1 MEKKMKKI
9 ISVIMVAVMLCL
21 TLSAL
26 VSCGAPEDDGAQISV
41 YLGNEV
47 FDFDPTDYYVDDNA
61 AELMSLLFEPLFK
74 LNSKGKLECAGAESY
89 TVDEEER
96 EIVVTLANTYWSDK
110 VKVCAND
117 YVYAWRNIL
126 LNPDNPSPASALLYD
141 IENAVAVK
149 NGENS
154 IYALGVA
161 ASDTYELT
169 ITYREGADYRQL
181 LKNLA
186 SVSTSPIRQDYYEN
200 VESYWTKQI
209 TTICTNGAFTISSVN
224 RDEGLFTIARNLG
237 YHQDP
242 GVVDYTKQVIP
253 DKLVSFI
260 IGDAV
265 TEVNYS
271 DLADK
276 TVFYLGDAPL
286 SDRVAN
292 ESSAKV
298 ADALSTY
305 CYVFNTNHPLLAI
318 KEVRQALSMVI
329 DREAIAAAVTFGKA
343 ATGFL
348 PGTVLDTATGKSFGT
363 GDLISTTSKLNE
375 AKELLKGVDLT
386 GIDLTITLTVND
398 DEESKAIANLVKT
411 AWENLGV
418 GISVT
423 VSAVGC
429 TTSEIVDFTTG
440 EPLEINDSTIQS
452 LVKGAAYGKVESDVI
467 AVDWQMYSQDAF
479 VPLAAFSHAMGTAG
493 FDSDA
498 NLARENITSWWSF
511 EYDTLM
517 NAAYSAKDA
526 ETRSAY
532 LHEAE
537 KQLVNAAPIVPIL
550 FNQNF
555 AFVSSDLSGL
565 TVDGYGFFSFTR
577 VSQKNY
583 KQYLPEED

>member
-1 MEKKMKKI
+1 MKKI
-9 ISVIMVAVMLCL
+9 ISVVLVAVMLCL
-21 TLSAL
+21 SLSAL
-26 VSCGAPEDDGAQISV
+26 VSCGAPEDGGPQISV

-61 AELMSLLFEPLFK
+61 AELMSLLFEPLFAI
-74 LNSKGKLECAGAESY
+74 NAKGKLVNAGAESY
-89 TVDEEER
+89 SVDEAER
-96 EIVVTLANTYWSDK
+96 EIVISLADTYWSDK
-110 VKVCAND
+110 IRVCAND
-117 YVYAWRNIL
+117 YIYAWRNIL
-126 LNPDNPSPASALLYD
+126 LNPDNASPAAALLYD

-149 NGENS
+149 NGADSLYEFG
-154 IYALGVA
+154 AV
-161 ASDTYELT
+161 ASDTYEIT

-186 SVSTSPIRQDYYEN
+186 SVATSPIRQEYYEN

-209 TTICTNGAFTISSVN
+209 TTICTNGAFAVSSIN
-224 RDEGLFTIARNLG
+224 RDEGLFTIARNVG
-237 YHQDP
+237 YHQSP
-242 GVVDYTKQVIP
+242 TAVDYTKQVTP

-260 IGDAV
+260 VGEAI
-265 TEVNYS
+265 TEINYS
-271 DLADK
+271 DLTDK

-286 SDRVAN
+286 SERAAN
-292 ESSAKV
+292 AANAKK
-298 ADALSTY
+298 ADLLSTY

-348 PGTVLDTATGKSFGT
+348 PGTVLDTATGKTFGT
-363 GDLISTTSKLNE
+363 GDLISTSSKLNE
-375 AKELLKGVDLT
+375 AKALLQGVDLS
-386 GIDLTITLTVND
+386 GVDLSITLTVND
-398 DEESKAIANLVKT
+398 DEESIAIANLVKT

-418 GISVT
+418 GITVT

-440 EPLEINDSTIQS
+440 ETIEINDSTIQS
-452 LVKGAAYGKVESDVI
+452 LVKSAAYGKVDYDVI

-479 VPLAAFSHAMGTAG
+479 VALSAFSHAMGTAG
-493 FDSDA
+493 FDSST
-498 NLARENITSWWSF
+498 NTSRENITSWWSF

-517 NAAYSAKDA
+517 NAAYS
-526 ETRSAY
+526 ETDKAARSEY

-537 KQLVNAAPIVPIL
+537 KYLVNSAPIVPIL

-565 TVDGYGFFSFTR
+565 TVDGFGFFSFTR
-577 VSQKNY
+577 VNQKNY
-583 KQYLPEED
+583 KQYLPKED